1 MFKYYT
7 LVVAN
12 AIGTAVAPAKT
23 IHDEPE
29 IRSRTN
35 AWLTIGLCSIAL
47 IAALAAQ
54 ISLNSWVV
62 HHSLAYDAWHDR
74 LPVGLLLWDDH
85 SWHRL
90 LLPKNAAP
98 NIFMS
103 IIVLIQ
109 SLALFGFAKNISK
122 IIESAQAKYLI
133 AGVTCILLAIS
144 MQADSLT
151 SGDSYAYTAYGHLNT
166 HQDYNPTPNM
176 FSGALTPLNTLPDHL
191 WFGLEP
197 APYGPLWLAIA
208 HATIGHAPDL
218 MQSLMIDRF
227 INVIGFCICIAS
239 FLALRLPIGVVAV
252 FAMNPAIIFDVIAE
266 GHNDVI
272 ALACIFGGFA
282 LARKYQWAGTF
293 VSAMAAFVKL
303 PYILISLL
311 VVTCFSK
318 LSSRIIA
325 CVAVIALIC
334 AGSFAL
340 GGHDYIYSLTHH
352 VTGNTVKEP
361 KWHEAL
367 HIAIVG
373 GACIGVF
380 AAIFFS
386 RYFTAATYM
395 YPTLFAVVHPWY
407 LLAGLPY
414 ALKCGSPFFS
424 AFLILLPLVGFE
436 MEIIYNPSYVSYLL
450 FAAIVVSAVYGI
462 WRKYIAK
469 TSLASVTGA

>member
-12 AIGTAVAPAKT
+12 AIGTAVAPVEDVAAK
-23 IHDEPE
+23 PQS
-29 IRSRTN
+29 RSNISAR
-35 AWLTIGLCSIAL
+35 LLLGLCCIAL
-47 IAALAAQ
+47 VASFLAQ
-54 ISLNSWVV
+54 ITVNSSVV
-62 HHSLAYDAWHDR
+62 HHSLAYAVWRER
-74 LPVGLLLWDDH
+74 LPVSLLLWDDH

-90 LLPKNAAP
+90 LLPKNAIP
-98 NIFMS
+98 NILMS
-103 IIVLIQ
+103 VFTLVQ
-109 SLALFGFAKNISK
+109 SLALFGIARGMHKLGDSTVM
-122 IIESAQAKYLI
+122 KYLTAFIMCVLLGI
-133 AGVTCILLAIS
+133 A

-151 SGDSYAYTAYGHLNT
+151 SGDSYAYTAYAHLST
-166 HQDYNPTPNM
+166 HQDYHPTANM
-176 FSGALTPLNTLPDHL
+176 FSGALDPLNTLPDHL

-208 HATIGHAPDL
+208 HATIGHAPNL
-218 MQSLMIDRF
+218 LQSLMVDRAL
-227 INVIGFCICIAS
+227 NALGFMLCVAA
-239 FLALRLPIGVVAV
+239 FVALRLPLGVIAL
-252 FAMNPAIIFDVIAE
+252 FAMNPAIIFDVIAD

-282 LARKYQWAGTF
+282 LAQKYRWVGTF
-293 VSAMAAFVKL
+293 VSALAAFVKL
-303 PYILISLL
+303 PYLVISLL

-318 LSSRIIA
+318 MSTRILA
-325 CVAVIALIC
+325 CAAVIAVVCL
-334 AGSFAL
+334 GSFAL

-367 HIAIVG
+367 HVAIVAG
-373 GACIGVF
+373 TCVSLL
-380 AAIFFS
+380 AAVIFS

-414 ALKCGSPFFS
+414 AFKCGSPFFS

-436 MEIIYNPSYVSYLL
+436 MEIIYNASYISYLL
-450 FAAIVVSAVYGI
+450 LAAIVISAAWGI
-462 WRKYIAK
+462 RRKYFTKSNIVVNA
-469 TSLASVTGA
+469 G